1 MKIKLLSVT
10 YTDGTIR
17 HSEAVYFDGYVLFS
31 IIAFLADDYIEE
43 RYMHPTN
50 KARDL
55 VIKRSCKTVTKDGII
70 YGKVDPDYQ
79 QYIGVDDF
87 IVENRHLR
95 YVSKH
100 SDEILAMLE
109 SKAKSNEQE

>member
-10 YTDGTIR
+10 YTDGTVR
-17 HSEAVYFDGYVLFS
+17 HSEAVYYDGSELY
-31 IIAFLADDYIEE
+31 AMTAYLADDYLEE
-43 RYMHPTN
+43 RCMYPTI
-50 KARDL
+50 KKDGKFVL
-55 VIKRSCKTVTKDGII
+55 KRSCKIVTKDGII

-95 YVSKH
+95 YINKH
-100 SDEILAMLE
+100 SDEILELLGY
-109 SKAKSNEQE
+109 SK